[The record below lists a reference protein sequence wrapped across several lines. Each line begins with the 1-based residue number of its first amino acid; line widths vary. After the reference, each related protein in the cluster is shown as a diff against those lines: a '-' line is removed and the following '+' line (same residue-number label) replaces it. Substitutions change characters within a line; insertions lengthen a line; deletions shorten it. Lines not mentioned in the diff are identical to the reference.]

1 MPEIKARVLIVD
13 DERAI
18 RRFLHLALEA
28 QGYIISEAEC
38 GQAAIENVI
47 SHKPDILIL
56 DLGLPDID
64 GIEVV
69 RTLRQWTNIPIIIL
83 SVRGAETDKIDA
95 LNAGADDYLT
105 KPFSMGELVARVG
118 AALRRAESP
127 VNSPVFVS
135 GTLKVDL
142 VRRLVTV
149 EDRDVQLTR
158 TEYELLRLLVVHA
171 GKVLTQ
177 NQLLR
182 EVWGQAYIDAI
193 HILHVNISTLRHKIE
208 RELGNPKII
217 VTEPGVGYRLKT
229 EQ

>member
-28 QGYIISEAEC
+28 QGYLIIEADS
-38 GQAAIENVI
+38 GQAAIETTV

-69 RTLRQWTNIPIIIL
+69 RMLRQWTNMPIIIL
-83 SVRGAETDKIDA
+83 SVRGSESDKIEA
-95 LNAGADDYLT
+95 LNSGADDYLT
-105 KPFSMGELVARVG
+105 KPFSMGELVARVR
-118 AALRRAESP
+118 AALRRMDRPA
-127 VNSPVFVS
+127 NSPLFIS
-135 GTLKVDL
+135 GNLKVDL

-149 EDRDVQLTR
+149 DDREVQLTR

-177 NQLLR
+177 SQLLR
-182 EVWGQAYIDAI
+182 DVWGQAYIDAI
-193 HILHVNISTLRHKIE
+193 HILHVNISTLRRKIE
-208 RELGNPKII
+208 RDPGNPKII

-229 EQ
+229 E